1 MQPSEITN
9 NVNGVPTPSQ
19 QPPPEMRLADPDA
32 YVERNIRGVREFVPV
47 KALVNENQT
56 FEAGKQ
62 MLDEARQLRHQNAQA
77 LAEAEQHRTLMAQ
90 LSNPVTAPMALA
102 GLTRIAERQGVDV
115 NALIAQ
121 MSATPGGTNPS
132 QQVASTATPQDP
144 HTKDLDARLRR
155 FEDREQQAAFD
166 TRVGDVMATYF
177 PGVDTSTERGKQF
190 AALARQQVMAAQI
203 AQPEKP
209 LEQCAREVHQSF
221 VDAGLVTSLQR
232 TAVRDQ
238 RREAAQNP
246 AVSPNLGAA
255 PTANPVKSDV
265 GNDALNSGRFKAG
278 MAAFLRGAHAA
289 LGPNPSAP

>member
-1 MQPSEITN
+1 MQP
-9 NVNGVPTPSQ
+9 
-19 QPPPEMRLADPDA
+19 ADPNAQPAPIPVSTAPEGLRIAEPDS

-47 KALVNENQT
+47 KALVQEHQT

-62 MLDEARQLRHQNAQA
+62 MLDEARGLRQQNAQA
-77 LAEAEQHRTLMAQ
+77 LAEAEQHRTLMRQ
-90 LSNPVTAPMALA
+90 LSDPRTAPQAFA
-102 GLTRIAERQGVDV
+102 GLTNIARQQGVDV
-115 NALIAQ
+115 DTLMASI
-121 MSATPGGTNPS
+121 SATPGGTNPS
-132 QQVASTATPQDP
+132 QQVASTGTPSDP

-155 FEDREQQAAFD
+155 FEDREQQAEFD
-166 TRVGDVMATYF
+166 RRVGDVMATYF
-177 PGVDTSTERGKQF
+177 PGVDTSTDRGKQF

-238 RREAAQNP
+238 LRTNATLP

-265 GNDALNSGRFKAG
+265 GSDALKSGRFKEG
-278 MAAFLRGAHAA
+278 MAAFLRNAGAA